1 MPDHA
6 LFTILHISDFH
17 YAKRKRWELGIVV
30 DALISDLQRL
40 CIGHRKPDVVVFS
53 GDLVQAA
60 GVDLHDDAYDFLLD
74 RVSKATGCSDER
86 LFIAPGNHDLSWAGL
101 ERFADDTRSWRGLL
115 GQPGE
120 MAGLNELQEKAAFD
134 AAVSAKFANYLDL
147 ERYLS
152 GVGRHRSR
160 RLTTSFATV
169 DHIDALNVDLV
180 VFNTAVFSTGG
191 HKSFVRLRPQFM
203 TLSSAR
209 TFRVLL

>member
-1 MPDHA
+1 
-6 LFTILHISDFH
+6 
-17 YAKRKRWELGIVV
+17 
-30 DALISDLQRL
+30 
-40 CIGHRKPDVVVFS
+40 VVVFS

-115 GQPGE
+115 GQPDE
-120 MAGLNELQEKAAFD
+120 MARLNELHEKAAFD

-191 HKSFVRLRPQFM
+191 HKSFERDERNLAVPEYAVMEAVNALTTGSLRIFVTHHPLGM
-203 TLSSAR
+203 LSELTAR
-209 TFRVLL
+209 YLEGEISKHANVHLF